1 MKFKKGN
8 RWKSSR
14 SELRYKTWRKN
25 VFELN
30 KAKKGLRKYYVCEK
44 CNKKRKTTRVLHAHH
59 IKSWN
64 KFPKDRYD
72 RNNGVVLC
80 IKCHNAFH
88 RKYKFEA
95 LDKPELLY
103 EYLKKSLLTCL
114 MRRDWSLSLSLICL
128 RVFLFGFL
136 FFLDISIFYKS

>member
-8 RWKSSR
+8 RWRSSKGQ
-14 SELRYKTWRKN
+14 LRYKTWRKN

-44 CNKKRKTTRVLHAHH
+44 CNKRRKTTRVLHAHH
-59 IKSWN
+59 IKSWDR
-64 KFPKDRYD
+64 FPRDRYN

-88 RKYKFEA
+88 RKYRFEA
-95 LDKPELLY
+95 LDKPNLLL
-103 EYLKKSLLTCL
+103 EYLGDNKAVK
-114 MRRDWSLSLSLICL
+114 DYI
-128 RVFLFGFL
+128 
-136 FFLDISIFYKS
+136 KE